1 MKPLVSVQVCCYNS
15 EKYLAQTLESVA
27 AQTFKGWELVIVN
40 DGSTDGTES
49 IINSF
54 VKKGLPITCHSQ
66 PNSGFAAAR
75 NRAVGLSK
83 GDWIAIL
90 DHDDLWRPEK
100 LDVQLKAAE
109 KYPKAK
115 LHFSNS
121 EWFTDD
127 GKIERNTIENGR
139 FCTGIIKEP
148 FTALLSEGC
157 FIDSETALIDRV
169 TVEALGG
176 FNERYKYIVDYDMF
190 LRIAKENAI
199 CYEDKVLAGW
209 RMHPSQATKKL
220 EEDMTREYIDLFERA
235 LKESGLPAEVKRKVK
250 RSIVYHLNNYSLLM
264 LKKEGKKAFLRT
276 LLDGIKKRPMSPHT
290 YLKTLHTFCRAYMG
304 EDVSSR

>member
-1 MKPLVSVQVCCYNS
+1 MKVSVVIPVHNG
-15 EKYLAQTLESVA
+15 EKYLAQAVESVL
-27 AQTFKGWELVIVN
+27 AQTHRDLELLIVN
-40 DGSTDGTES
+40 DGSTDGTEA
-49 IINSF
+49 IVDGF
-54 VKKGLPITCHSQ
+54 VKKGLPITYHSQ

-90 DHDDLWRPEK
+90 DHDDVWRPEK

-127 GKIERNTIENGR
+127 GKIARNTIEDGR
-139 FCTGIIKEP
+139 FCSGIIKEP

-157 FIDSETALIDRV
+157 FIDSETALIDKK
-169 TVEALGG
+169 TLEALGG
-176 FNERYKYIVDYDMF
+176 FNEKYKYIVDYDMF
-190 LRIAKENAI
+190 LRIAKQDAI

-220 EEDMTREYIDLFERA
+220 EEEMTREYIDLFEKA
-235 LKESGLPAEVKRKVK
+235 LKESGLPAEVKEKVK
-250 RSIVYHLNNYSLLM
+250 KSIVYHLSNYSLLM

-276 LLDGIKKRPMSPHT
+276 LLGGIRKRPMSPHT